1 MRLFLM
7 GPFHEGELAVQRRAG
22 VAANAERIGRI
33 IRREIP
39 EAARA
44 FAAAQRFVILG
55 AADAAGR
62 VWATLLQG
70 EPGFLS
76 APTEELLRIDA
87 RPPPGDPLA
96 ESLGSEADVGLLVI
110 HPATR
115 RRMRVNGRSHPREP
129 NGLEIAT
136 REVYSNC
143 HKYIRPREVGLPR
156 ATGRRSVVQRGGAL
170 TPAQAAWLAVAD
182 TLFIASRHPRAGA
195 DVSHRGGPP
204 GFVRV
209 SAPDRLVIP
218 DYPGNMMFNTLGN
231 LAADP
236 RAGLLLVDFD
246 GGGTLQLTG
255 RAAIHW
261 DPAVWG
267 DFPGAE
273 RLVELRI
280 DEVVASTSQIGG
292 SAPLVGGSVMAAE
305 AECSTEGQR

>member
-1 MRLFLM
+1 M

-44 FAAAQRFVILG
+44 FAAAQRFVVLG

-76 APTEELLRIDA
+76 TPSEELLRIDA
-87 RPPPGDPLA
+87 RPRPGDPLA
-96 ESLGSEADVGLLVI
+96 ESLDGEADVGLLVI

-115 RRMRVNGRSHPREP
+115 RRMRVNGRARPREP
-129 NGLEIAT
+129 YGLEVAT

-143 HKYIRPREVGLPR
+143 QKYIRPREVALPH
-156 ATGRRSVVQRGGAL
+156 ANGRPPVVEHGGAL
-170 TPAQAAWLAVAD
+170 TPAQAAWLAAAD

-209 SAPDRLVIP
+209 SSPDRLVIP
-218 DYPGNMMFNTLGN
+218 DYSGNMMFNTLGN
-231 LAADP
+231 LVADP

-255 RAAIHW
+255 RAAVHW
-261 DPAVWG
+261 DPAAQG
-267 DFPGAE
+267 ELQGTG

-280 DEVVASTSQIGG
+280 DEVVATGLPAR
-292 SAPLVGGSVMAAE
+292 SAIRPESSAIADCPLAE
-305 AECSTEGQR
+305 PAEV